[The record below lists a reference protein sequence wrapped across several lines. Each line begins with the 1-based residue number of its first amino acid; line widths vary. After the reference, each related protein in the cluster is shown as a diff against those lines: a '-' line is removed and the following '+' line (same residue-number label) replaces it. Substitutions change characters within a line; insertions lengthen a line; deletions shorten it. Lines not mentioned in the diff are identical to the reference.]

1 MWMMIKNDK
10 LKGDDIKK
18 SEEEYLSAYTIIE
31 SIKH

>member
-10 LKGDDIKK
+10 LKGNDIKK
-18 SEEEYLSAYTIIE
+18 EYLSAYTIIE